1 LKKGC
6 ETINKIQT
14 ILQKSGIATNGD
26 KEGVI
31 PEIKIRHFLDLLQ
44 DDTWTTMTGKLVA
57 GSRRKHEPEIHTKK
71 YDVGLFIKMILSRG
85 SRKLSS
91 LLKKDITFGDILN
104 HTMSKLGNKDD
115 VGAMLR
121 KIIRVDNY
129 KKNNT
134 NVGKAEIALA
144 LLFDDCS
151 LPSTHGDICL

>member
-44 DDTWTTMTGKLVA
+44 DDTWITKPRN
-57 GSRRKHEPEIHTKK
+57 SEPITHTKK
-71 YDVGLFIKMILSRG
+71 YDIGLFIKMILARG
-85 SRKLSS
+85 SRKLSRY
-91 LLKKDITFGDILN
+91 LNTGVTFGDILN
-104 HTMSKLGNKDD
+104 RTMSKLGNKED
-115 VGAMLR
+115 VGALLR

-129 KKNNT
+129 KKNKT

>member
-1 LKKGC
+1 M
-6 ETINKIQT
+6 
-14 ILQKSGIATNGD
+14 QKSGIATNGD

-44 DDTWTTMTGKLVA
+44 DDTWI
-57 GSRRKHEPEIHTKK
+57 RKPRNSEPVTHTKK
-71 YDVGLFIKMILSRG
+71 YDIGLFIKMILSRG
-85 SRKLSS
+85 KRKISGYLNN
-91 LLKKDITFGDILN
+91 KGVTFGNILN
-104 HTMSKLGNKDD
+104 HTMSKLGNKED

-129 KKNNT
+129 KKNKT